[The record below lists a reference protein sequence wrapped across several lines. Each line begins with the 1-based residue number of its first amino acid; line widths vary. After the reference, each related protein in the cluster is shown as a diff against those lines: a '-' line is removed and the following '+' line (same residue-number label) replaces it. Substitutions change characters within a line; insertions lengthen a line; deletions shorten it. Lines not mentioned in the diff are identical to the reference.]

1 MAMLLVSW
9 IHVTCPCCT
18 IIDTWFHVFFLS
30 SGDEKDLTFPG
41 TNDRE
46 SGAKE
51 RQVIVIEL
59 NG

>member
-1 MAMLLVSW
+1 MSMLYDYRHLVSC
-9 IHVTCPCCT
+9 I
-18 IIDTWFHVFFLS
+18 FLS